1 MFFFMLGL
9 YALILG
15 FFQIKMT
22 YKEIKKT
29 REEDDDNTLFVKIS
43 HWSSVG
49 IGGIMMLMGLLV
61 II

>member
-9 YALILG
+9 YAIILG
-15 FFQIKMT
+15 VLQICLT

-29 REEDDDNTLFVKIS
+29 REEDDDNTLFVRIA
-43 HWSSVG
+43 HWSSVS
-49 IGGIMMLMGLLV
+49 IGRIMTLMGVLV